1 MLTNP
6 TSSLAPEVAVELQ
19 AISQALNT
27 LLVEWQEVMAKEGA
41 TPAVSTQYYGKAV
54 KLIEQKR
61 ALEASLVT
69 GKKHPVPDAPPFE
82 IKNTQAPEAEP
93 AATPAPPVEATANGS
108 PPKKPTKKK
117 AAKVKVSLVM
127 NPETPFAEA
136 PPAPPADVAEAVTAI
151 LGKASPPPTPPVIHS
166 YGDGE
171 ALADGTLVDV
181 SALKVDV
188 KGTALTRMTATI
200 YARMSQA
207 VQAHAIE
214 CVEAQA
220 PFVSVVAE
228 RNWIVS
234 QLKQAVIKGDILQVP
249 RTPTSGAIW
258 IMENEGGGFTML
270 APSDY

>member
-1 MLTNP
+1 MLTNEA
-6 TSSLAPEVAVELQ
+6 SSLAPEVAVELQ

-41 TPAVSTQYYGKAV
+41 TPAVSTQYYDKAV

-61 ALEASLVT
+61 ALEASLVPA
-69 GKKHPVPDAPPFE
+69 KKSAPA
-82 IKNTQAPEAEP
+82 K
-93 AATPAPPVEATANGS
+93 ATPTPAEEPTPAVEAKANGS
-108 PPKKPTKKK
+108 PPHKAPKKK
-117 AAKVKVSLVM
+117 AAKGKGSLGAK
-127 NPETPFAEA
+127 PETAVVQTA
-136 PPAPPADVAEAVTAI
+136 PAPADVGEAVTAI
-151 LGKASPPPTPPVIHS
+151 LGKDSPPPTPPVIHGYS
-166 YGDGE
+166 DAE
-171 ALADGTLVDV
+171 AVADGTLVDV

-207 VQAHAIE
+207 VKAHAAE

-234 QLKQAVIKGDILQVP
+234 QITQAVIKGDILQVP